1 MSNLSPPCVEPR
13 HSAATWRKVVAAV
26 LDFVFVF
33 FIAGYVVGYLTGHL
47 TNGGFEL
54 NGAPALVVFAAIALY
69 FVVFTRFLGG
79 TVWQRVLGVR

>member
-1 MSNLSPPCVEPR
+1 MSNLSPPCAAPH

-33 FIAGYVVGYLTGHL
+33 FIAGYVVGYLTGNL
-47 TNGGFEL
+47 TKSGFEL
-54 NGAPALVVFAAIALY
+54 NGAPALVVFAAIAFY

-79 TVWQRVLGVR
+79 TVWQRVLRVR